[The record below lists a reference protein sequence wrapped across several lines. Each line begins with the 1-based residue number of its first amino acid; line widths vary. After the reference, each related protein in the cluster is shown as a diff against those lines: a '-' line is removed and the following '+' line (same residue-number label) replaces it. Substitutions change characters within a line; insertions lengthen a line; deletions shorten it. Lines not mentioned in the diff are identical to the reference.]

1 MITFEGEAI
10 YELIPQRKPM
20 MMVDAF
26 YGATESE
33 ADTGFTIANDNIFCI
48 DGFFVEPGLIEHI
61 AQSASALT
69 GYQAL
74 VANRPPPLCL
84 IGEVKKC
91 RIYFLPRAGDT
102 LRTHIRI
109 LSEALDVSLFSA
121 ETIVDGET
129 VVLCQMKIYNKSL
142 SC

>member
-1 MITFEGEAI
+1 MITIQGEAI
-10 YELIPQRKPM
+10 FELIPQRKPM

-33 ADTGFTIANDNIFCI
+33 ADTGFTIANDNLFCN
-48 DGFFVEPGLIEHI
+48 DGLFVEPGLIEHI
-61 AQSASALT
+61 AQSASVLA

-74 VANRPPPLCL
+74 VANRPSPLCL

-91 RIYFLPRAGDT
+91 RIFFLPRTGDT

-109 LSEALDVSLFSA
+109 LSEALGVSLLSA
-121 ETIVDGET
+121 ETIVGGET
-129 VVLCQMKIYNKSL
+129 VVRCQMKIYNKPS
-142 SC
+142 